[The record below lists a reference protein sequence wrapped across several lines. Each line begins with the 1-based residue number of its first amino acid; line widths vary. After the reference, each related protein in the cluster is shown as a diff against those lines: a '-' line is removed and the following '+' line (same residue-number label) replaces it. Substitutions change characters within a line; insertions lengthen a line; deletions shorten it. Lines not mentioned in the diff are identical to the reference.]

1 MSSLQNKDIR
11 QIIKK
16 KESKRKKKASSFP
29 KLKSIFGGQRNYA
42 PESFGDVKNTVSQP
56 GSNQHQCPWV
66 LTPSPVPW
74 PQGHSSSGYKKCP
87 GPGEWQQATVGGWWV
102 LTGQGHRWRSSW
114 PPQRC
119 PHHCLLPETV
129 RTRSHYC
136 LSQLRLQCHQEMST
150 VNPRFPYMVPQA
162 QAEFSRA
169 MWFNKV
175 VSITHGDL
183 ILECTVPK
191 DWSSP

>member
-1 MSSLQNKDIR
+1 MPQRVLGMWRTLYHNQGQTSISAHEFWLPAQ
-11 QIIKK
+11 
-16 KESKRKKKASSFP
+16 FP
-29 KLKSIFGGQRNYA
+29 GHRGTALLLGTSVLGQ
-42 PESFGDVKNTVSQP
+42 VS
-56 GSNQHQCPWV
+56 GS
-66 LTPSPVPW
+66 
-74 PQGHSSSGYKKCP
+74 
-87 GPGEWQQATVGGWWV
+87 GPLWGVGGV

-175 VSITHGDL
+175 FSITNGDL